1 MTKSKFTKKEMFNA
15 LMAKIATDEVFNVE
29 HGDSVIKV
37 TGAEMLDALT
47 HEIELLNRKH
57 TSKKD
62 VEAEEKREH
71 YRQLIL
77 DIVSKEVEPINIVNI
92 QAKNEELANLKNQ
105 SIAYVLR
112 TMVDTGM
119 LYRTMIKRKAHFT
132 TDITKVKEKQ
142 KTKEA

>member
-29 HGDSVIKV
+29 HGDSILKV
-37 TGAEMLDALT
+37 TGAEMLDALK
-47 HEIELLNRKH
+47 HEIDLLNRKR
-57 TSKKD
+57 TSKKNI
-62 VEAEEKREH
+62 EAEEKREH

-77 DIVSKEVEPINIVNI
+77 GIVSKEDEPISIVNI
-92 QAKNEELANLKNQ
+92 QAKNEELASLKNQ

-119 LYRTMIKRKAHFT
+119 IYRTMLQRKAHFT

-142 KTKEA
+142 KKAE